1 MTRINCAIPVE
12 YLTDEHLLAE
22 HREIA
27 RLPWNVSEA
36 IKSGSIK
43 TKVPSKFTLN
53 SGHVLFFVNKNKFTL
68 NRYKEIRE
76 ECKKRGFNVSDC
88 ESNWNTNECSQYMGD
103 YTPTQEDKDIL
114 IERIELRIKESPKKY
129 WHYKRNRISKE
140 EAIKLLYKCK

>member
-68 NRYKEIRE
+68 NSIKRLEKSVKRE
-76 ECKKRGFNVSDC
+76 DLMSQITNLIGILMSVK
-88 ESNWNTNECSQYMGD
+88 NT
-103 YTPTQEDKDIL
+103 
-114 IERIELRIKESPKKY
+114 
-129 WHYKRNRISKE
+129 
-140 EAIKLLYKCK
+140 

>member
-36 IKSGSIK
+36 IRSGSIK

-76 ECKKRGFNVSDC
+76 ECKRRGFNVADC
-88 ESNWNTNECSQYMGD
+88 ESNWNTNECIQYMGD

-129 WHYKRNRISKE
+129 WHYNSKRITKE
-140 EAIKLLYKCK
+140 EAIELLYKCK

>member
-22 HREIA
+22 HREIS

-36 IKSGSIK
+36 IRSGSIK

-88 ESNWNTNECSQYMGD
+88 ESNWNTNECIQYMGD

-129 WHYKRNRISKE
+129 WHYNSKRITKE
-140 EAIKLLYKCK
+140 EAIELLYKCK

>member
-36 IKSGSIK
+36 IRSGSIK
-43 TKVPSKFTLN
+43 TKVPPKFTLN

-88 ESNWNTNECSQYMGD
+88 ESNWNTNECIQYMGD
-103 YTPTQEDKDIL
+103 YTPIQEDKDIL

-129 WHYKRNRISKE
+129 WHYNSKRITKK
-140 EAIKLLYKCK
+140 EAIELLYKCK

>member
-36 IKSGSIK
+36 IRSGSIK
-43 TKVPSKFTLN
+43 NKVPSKFTLN

-88 ESNWNTNECSQYMGD
+88 ESNWNTNDCSQYMGD

-129 WHYKRNRISKE
+129 WHYNSKRITKE
-140 EAIKLLYKCK
+140 EAIELLYKCK

>member
-36 IKSGSIK
+36 VRSESIK

-76 ECKKRGFNVSDC
+76 ECKRRGFNVSDC
-88 ESNWNTNECSQYMGD
+88 ESNWNTNECIQYMGD
-103 YTPTQEDKDIL
+103 YTPNQEDKDIL

-129 WHYKRNRISKE
+129 WHYNSKRITKE
-140 EAIKLLYKCK
+140 EAIELLYKCK

>member
-36 IKSGSIK
+36 IRSGSIK

-53 SGHVLFFVNKNKFTL
+53 NGHVLFFVNKNKFTL
-68 NRYKEIRE
+68 NRYKKIRE

-88 ESNWNTNECSQYMGD
+88 ESNWNTNDCSQYMGD

-129 WHYKRNRISKE
+129 WHYNSKRITKE
-140 EAIKLLYKCK
+140 EAIELLYKCK